1 MTRINISKLLAY
13 IQTDLPE
20 ATAAT
25 AAASVIC
32 TTSQHQSQLK
42 LNTQDAG
49 IGQLNITMNQ
59 FYPSYDKYYAIHTYC
74 LRDILF

>member
-20 ATAAT
+20 ARATAAT
-25 AAASVIC
+25 SVIC
-32 TTSQHQSQLK
+32 ITSQHQSQLK

-59 FYPSYDKYYAIHTYC
+59 FYPSYYKYYAIHTYC
-74 LRDILF
+74 LRYLLF